1 MPNFSKCHVQAV
13 TKIHMIKKTYHNC
26 HTCLI
31 IQFTTPQEVQVPCQ
45 TISSY
50 KAVQANC
57 QGTLNYK
64 VLPLLRN
71 ILTEQQGYIICD
83 RWTIRCHNRICFRFY
98 TLLSYP
104 SLKFI
109 LEHICPFHE
118 SPSIVKSCHYNFE
131 KNNYRLLEVN
141 WDNHIQENYFIW
153 QNLLIIRDLQ
163 RKT

>member
-1 MPNFSKCHVQAV
+1 MIHNKMNNAKFFQMPCLSHNQK
-13 TKIHMIKKTYHNC
+13 HMIKKTYHNC

-64 VLPLLRN
+64 VLPLLRT

-83 RWTIRCHNRICFRFY
+83 RWTIRCHNRICFWFY
-98 TLLSYP
+98 TFLSYP

-131 KNNYRLLEVN
+131 KNS
-141 WDNHIQENYFIW
+141 
-153 QNLLIIRDLQ
+153 
-163 RKT
+163 